1 MQASQQSIEAAVRG
15 GETLI
20 RLDRIGKRY
29 DGADILNDVSLS
41 VRKGEFVSIL
51 GPSGSGKSTLFNIV
65 TGLTPA
71 DRGELQVS
79 AEIGY
84 MQQKDLLLPWKSV
97 LDNVALPLRLK
108 GLDKKE
114 ARSRANAWIDR
125 VGLRGYENRY
135 PGQLSGGMKQRASFL
150 RTFLASGELMLLD
163 EPFGALDSMTK
174 SGMQTWLLEM
184 QEALGATIL
193 FITHDIEEAIFL
205 SDRIYVLSSRPGY
218 VKEERIVGFGLENK
232 RDRLVDPR
240 LLRMKDEIRQLLS
253 S

>member
-1 MQASQQSIEAAVRG
+1 MQASQQSVESAVRG
-15 GETLI
+15 GETLV

-29 DGADILNDVSLS
+29 DGADILNNVSLS

-51 GPSGSGKSTLFNIV
+51 GPSGSGKSTLFNII

-114 ARSRANAWIDR
+114 ARSRADAWIDR

-135 PGQLSGGMKQRASFL
+135 PAQLSGGMKQRASFL

-218 VKEERIVGFGLENK
+218 VKEERTVGFGSGNK

>member
-1 MQASQQSIEAAVRG
+1 
-15 GETLI
+15 
-20 RLDRIGKRY
+20 
-29 DGADILNDVSLS
+29 
-41 VRKGEFVSIL
+41 
-51 GPSGSGKSTLFNIV
+51 
-65 TGLTPA
+65 
-71 DRGELQVS
+71 
-79 AEIGY
+79 
-84 MQQKDLLLPWKSV
+84 
-97 LDNVALPLRLK
+97 
-108 GLDKKE
+108 
-114 ARSRANAWIDR
+114 
-125 VGLRGYENRY
+125 
-135 PGQLSGGMKQRASFL
+135 
-150 RTFLASGELMLLD
+150 MLLD